1 MKTSWERMCSR
12 EDGPS
17 LFRPSGREASVQSDI
32 HMMKPYDAEIKP
44 EAEAL
49 ARKKKKK
56 RQTFCD
62 LVGRPPWNLLGTF
75 LTDSETEHSHRRV
88 ENNPK
93 GPKLLVKCR
102 TNYCKNEEWRGL
114 VDTCTTERLSLG
126 PCIYQCE
133 VFYRYQGFHQ
143 RSFLFLYKSY

>member
-1 MKTSWERMCSR
+1 MCSR

-56 RQTFCD
+56 KAD
-62 LVGRPPWNLLGTF
+62 IL
-75 LTDSETEHSHRRV
+75 
-88 ENNPK
+88 
-93 GPKLLVKCR
+93 
-102 TNYCKNEEWRGL
+102 
-114 VDTCTTERLSLG
+114 
-126 PCIYQCE
+126 
-133 VFYRYQGFHQ
+133 
-143 RSFLFLYKSY
+143 